1 MKIKEWFYM
10 IGLKPKIKSFGFDI
24 VNLRVDNNNTCE
36 WALWRNPKNHNS
48 LPRIKDYSVLKLFL
62 KSGDFAIDL
71 GAHVGD
77 TTLSMGL
84 CVGKDGLVLALEP
97 NPATYNI
104 LKANSKLNQDKTNI
118 VALNLAAMDQDG
130 SYVFQYNEPSLMN
143 GGYQKGISRFKHAS
157 FFNVNVEGV
166 NLATT
171 LNKHYK
177 ENLNKLRFIKTD
189 LEGSD
194 FNVFL
199 TIKDI
204 IEKHMPVIQSEI
216 NGVMSNST
224 RNNYIKYLRNLNYIV
239 FSLGSETLDSI
250 QELSQDMIDSNKT
263 FDIFAIPPSMI
274 ENFKKFRGFGHLNF
288 YL

>member
-24 VNLRVDNNNTCE
+24 VNLRVDDDNSCE

-48 LPRIKDYSVLKLFL
+48 LPRLKDYSVLKLFL

-84 CVGKDGLVLALEP
+84 CVGKNGLVLALEP

-118 VALNLAAMDQDG
+118 VPLNLAAMEHDG

-166 NLATT
+166 NLANI
-171 LNKHYK
+171 LNRDYR
-177 ENLNKLRFIKTD
+177 ENLNNLKFIKTD

-194 FNVFL
+194 FSIFL
-199 TIKDI
+199 TIIDI
-204 IEKHMPVIQSEI
+204 IKKHMPVIQSEI
-216 NGVMSNST
+216 NGIMPQT
-224 RNNYIKYLRNLNYIV
+224 IRRKYVQTLKELNYIL
-239 FSLGSETLDSI
+239 FSLRSDTLDSI
-250 QELSQDMIDSNKT
+250 QELTQEIIDSNKT
-263 FDIFAIPPSMI
+263 FDIIAIPPSLI
-274 ENFKKFRGFGHLNF
+274 DNFKELN
-288 YL
+288 LSSIS